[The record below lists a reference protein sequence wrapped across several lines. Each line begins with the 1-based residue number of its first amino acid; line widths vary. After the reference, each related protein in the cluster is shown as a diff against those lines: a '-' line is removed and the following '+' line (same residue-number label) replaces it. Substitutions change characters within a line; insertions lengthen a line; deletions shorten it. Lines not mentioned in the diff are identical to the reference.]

1 MKLMLLLLAALTIQ
15 ITTFSQSK
23 SATYCC
29 TGCTRLTIKAD
40 KRTDYGVK
48 NSTVFEISNNLP
60 GKVKVKLFVKR
71 KDGEWLEQGVSDP
84 IEQGK
89 SFTFHYNR
97 DDLSGDFCV
106 YYINYPS
113 DEKFP
118 WASEV
123 KKKMNYGY
131 GN

>member
-1 MKLMLLLLAALTIQ
+1 MKFIFLLIALVTIGN
-15 ITTFSQSK
+15 TAFCQSK
-23 SATYCC
+23 SASYCG
-29 TGCTRLTIKAD
+29 TGCSRLTIKAD
-40 KRTDYGVK
+40 KKTDYGVK
-48 NSTVFEISNNLP
+48 NSTVFDISNNLP
-60 GKVKVKLFVKR
+60 GKVKVKLYVKR
-71 KDGEWLEQGVSDP
+71 KDGEWMDQGVSDP
-84 IEQGK
+84 IDQGK
-89 SFTFHYNR
+89 SFAFHYNR

-118 WASEV
+118 LASEV